1 MDTIGLFDRYRWLVR
16 NSIES
21 PSFQQN
27 SDLALAYLR
36 VRRSDFSVS
45 ESVAESMIQFYI
57 AERNKKNLPK
67 NIEIFRR
74 STEATTKDSFFIQ
87 HREDALA
94 MLEKRRSN

>member
-67 NIEIFRR
+67 KDACVFIGEQR
-74 STEATTKDSFFIQ
+74 SFTVQKGIVQLT
-87 HREDALA
+87 
-94 MLEKRRSN
+94 